1 MAKSCGRGQIR
12 RKSYERKA
20 HSRKSYT
27 RKGSIKVSG
36 SYVNRTHVPS
46 ACTKDMGKP
55 GKTPKSKRV
64 LPEPGDKLHLSKYGY
79 STHESPVKRHN
90 ALMKASKDEPMLAVL
105 RRLVLLSNYQ
115 ADPRAKAVMKEDV
128 DYMKGRYAMHKM
140 SQRRSS
146 RKSSRKGSRKSKSR
160 KESKKSKS
168 RKSRGGARKSK
179 KSKKSKKGSKRW

>member
-20 HSRKSYT
+20 HSRK
-27 RKGSIKVSG
+27 GSIKVS
-36 SYVNRTHVPS
+36 RTHVPS
-46 ACTKDMGKP
+46 TCTKDMGNP
-55 GKTPKSKRV
+55 GKTPKSKKV
-64 LPEPGDKLHLSKYGY
+64 LPEPGDKLHLSHYGY
-79 STHESPVKRHN
+79 STHNSPAARHT

-140 SQRRSS
+140 SQRRSV
-146 RKSSRKGSRKSKSR
+146 RKSSRKGSRKG
-160 KESKKSKS
+160 SKKSK
-168 RKSRGGARKSK
+168 GGARKSSKKRSK
-179 KSKKSKKGSKRW
+179 KSKKSKKGSKRR